1 MAQPRVLMVLTSNN
15 RFGMHGGETGVWL
28 EEFAAPVYMLAE
40 AGMKIGI
47 ATIKG
52 GPPPIDPKSLEDDAM
67 TDATRR
73 FQQDEAMRS
82 VLAEAPKLASVGALD
97 YDAVFLPGGHGTMW
111 DFPTA
116 PELTVMLEQF
126 ALREKPIAAV
136 CHGPAALAPVM
147 DRRGRP
153 LVEDKTVSVFTDAE
167 EEAVGLMGLVPFSL
181 EQKMR
186 ALGAEIASAEPF
198 KPKTSVSG
206 NLVTGQNPASSL
218 GCAEALVQLL
228 RGAAVDAA

>member
-1 MAQPRVLMVLTSNN
+1 MAQPRVLMVLTSNDK
-15 RFGMHGGETGVWL
+15 FGFHGGETGVWL

-40 AGMKIGI
+40 AGLKIGI

-52 GPPPIDPKSLEDDAM
+52 GPPPIDPNSLKDDAM

-73 FQQDEAMRS
+73 FQQDEAMRA

-153 LVEDKTVSVFTDAE
+153 LVEGKTVSVFTDAE
-167 EEAVGLMGLVPFSL
+167 EEAVGLAGVIPFSL
-181 EQKMR
+181 EKKMR
-186 ALGAEIASAEPF
+186 ALGAEIAMAEPF
-198 KPKTSVSG
+198 QPRVSVDG
-206 NLVTGQNPASSL
+206 NLITGQNPASSV
-218 GCAEALVQLL
+218 GAAEAMVSML
-228 RGAAVDAA
+228 RDAAVDAA